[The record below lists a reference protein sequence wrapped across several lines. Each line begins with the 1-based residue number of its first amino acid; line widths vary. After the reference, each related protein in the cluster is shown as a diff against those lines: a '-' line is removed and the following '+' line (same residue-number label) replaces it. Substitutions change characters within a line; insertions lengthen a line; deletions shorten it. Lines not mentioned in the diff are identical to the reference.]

1 MVVLNTLAI
10 VVSILVGIC
19 FVVSCIYGA
28 VYSWVQIIADSP
40 KGYKVLLALLYILFV
55 VLAIQFT
62 FGLTVVFGY

>member
-40 KGYKVLLALLYILFV
+40 KGYKVLLVLLYILFV
-55 VLAIQFT
+55 VLAVQFV